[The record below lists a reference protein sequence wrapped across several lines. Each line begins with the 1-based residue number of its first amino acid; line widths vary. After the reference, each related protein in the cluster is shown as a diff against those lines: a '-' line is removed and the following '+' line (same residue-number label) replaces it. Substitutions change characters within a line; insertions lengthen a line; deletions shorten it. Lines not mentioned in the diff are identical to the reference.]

1 MEAVQYRETN
11 ELNEEI
17 TVGNFPSASG
27 LGHIFY
33 KRYIPR
39 GLNKNK
45 PVVSLIITHGLV
57 EHNGRHQLL
66 PEFLQNHFKQQLVV
80 TWIDLL
86 GHGQSGGPRAYVKDF
101 RHFATDL
108 ATLVGQTQEVL
119 KDFKCKN
126 FLLGHSMG
134 GLVTLDLLL
143 HDGVQN
149 LGIDG
154 VILSNP
160 CIRVKQEVPKIYQKT
175 MEGMGAYVSKLRLP
189 SIYTGEDLTSD
200 LKLAQDFDA
209 DPLIPKF
216 TTVSLLLEI
225 LKTSKNIRSLSYF
238 LNIPTLFLI
247 GGQDEITCPETTI
260 LFAGGISPDIATIL
274 HYPQLRHELFNEIDR
289 RKVFHDVS
297 LWLSK
302 TLASLNSSDREIQC

>member
-1 MEAVQYRETN
+1 MEAIREMNFENVTDN
-11 ELNEEI
+11 IDEI
-17 TVGNFPSASG
+17 TVGNFPSVSG
-27 LGHIFY
+27 EGHIFY
-33 KRYIPR
+33 KRYIPKN
-39 GLNKNK
+39 LNKNK

-57 EHNGRHQLL
+57 EHHGRHQLL
-66 PEFLQNHFKQQLVV
+66 PEFLKSHFKHQLVI

-86 GHGQSGGPRAYVKDF
+86 GHGMSGGPRAHVKNF
-101 RHFATDL
+101 RHFGQDL
-108 ATLVGQTQEVL
+108 NELVKQTQNTLSEY
-119 KDFKCKN
+119 KAKT

-134 GLVTLDLLL
+134 GLVTLDMLLQ
-143 HDGVQN
+143 DGIQN
-149 LGIDG
+149 LNVHG

-160 CIRVKQEVPKIYQKT
+160 CIRVKQEVPKLYQKT
-175 MEGMGAYVSKLRLP
+175 MESMGSYVSKLRLP

-200 LKLAQDFDA
+200 AKLAQDFDA

-274 HYPQLRHELFNEIDR
+274 HYPQLRHELFNETDR
-289 RKVFHDVS
+289 KKVFHDVS
-297 LWLSK
+297 VWLSR
-302 TLASLNSSDREIQC
+302 TLAKVEREIKC